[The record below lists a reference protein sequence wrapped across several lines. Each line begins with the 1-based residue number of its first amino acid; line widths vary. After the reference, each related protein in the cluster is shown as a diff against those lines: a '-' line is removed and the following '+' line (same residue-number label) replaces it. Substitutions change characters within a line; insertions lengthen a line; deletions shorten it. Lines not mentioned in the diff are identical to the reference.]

1 MDATRPR
8 RLRDCARQEWYARWR
23 CFRLARHLGFPSTT
37 AVAPTP
43 EARLLLCSGCIPALP
58 RLAAASGSPA
68 TTRMRSPPPVVV
80 GSVAV
85 WSRPPLRSRRRCR

>member
-8 RLRDCARQEWYARWR
+8 RLRDSARQEWYARWR

-43 EARLLLCSGCIPALP
+43 EARPASACCGIRVACHHENAQPPSSGGRECGGLVTPLP
-58 RLAAASGSPA
+58 CAADGGAGKRA
-68 TTRMRSPPPVVV
+68 
-80 GSVAV
+80 
-85 WSRPPLRSRRRCR
+85 